1 MSKLKIN
8 NKRLLIIP
16 ARNGS
21 KRLKN
26 KNSKLFFRKP
36 IILYSI
42 ENALKSKLFDKI
54 VISSNDK
61 KIEKISKRYNKK
73 IILDQ
78 RPDKL
83 ANDDTPLLK
92 VINYIYEKFNNL
104 IKYNE
109 IWILMPCAPLID
121 KQDLI
126 NAAKKLIYNKA
137 ITTVTENSIPIEW
150 TYKIKNNILKPMFPK
165 KMHKDSKSFSKSYRE
180 VGLFAAWKTQYFKK
194 NIKSRKFNFSPYI
207 LNYFK
212 SIDIDNQNDW
222 SIAERIFKT
231 RLYKS

>member
-21 KRLKN
+21 KRIKN

-73 IILDQ
+73 IIFDQ

-83 ANDDTPLLK
+83 TNDDTSLLK
-92 VINYIYEKFNNL
+92 VINYIYGKFNNL

-165 KMHKDSKSFSKSYRE
+165 KMHKDSKSFSKSYGE